1 MLEKVSSLSLNA
13 SKPKNSPAF
22 KSNQTV
28 SYPQVD
34 ALPSVTAQYGV
45 KVPMSYSKVAELEL
59 PFNLKAHC
67 YRLANG
73 QRVVIVPKEGETVL
87 KTYVGT
93 GSMNE
98 PDRVRGISH
107 YIEHNLFNGS
117 EGLGPN
123 EFFKTASQMGA
134 YTNASTSF
142 ATTDY
147 VISSN
152 LLNPEDLE
160 KEIKIHSS
168 MLETPKFAID
178 MLEKEKGIVNSE
190 ISMYEGSPQMSSTST
205 TIKNLYG
212 IKSTSKELIAG
223 STDNITRLTREDVV
237 DYYNNNYYPANMVTV
252 ITGDV
257 NPDNTMTL
265 ISKYFSG
272 TNKNTHPRKFQE
284 FKPIDKTVRQ
294 DLYSDKTKSTYIEI
308 GFNGPRNDDIR
319 SKICYELVSLILDK
333 QNNGKT
339 ENGLKQYNAS
349 AGMLH
354 EKIGSRPQDPELL
367 LCVADTN
374 EENCDKVLQ
383 QLYNN
388 IHALKNG
395 ADYDL
400 DSYKKVLLNDYSKA
414 FEKSGTINFII
425 GDGMLNGNL
434 DSATN
439 YERIL
444 KSITKEDIANFARQ
458 YLDLNKVAITVTHPE
473 KESKQVTFTGAKNAI
488 NPDNVSRYR
497 AANNFEI
504 LTNESATNMSSI
516 SFTIATQDLKTEH
529 PSAGNVLSVMLGEGS
544 KLRPGHK
551 FDDDM
556 TKKGIDLDFASS
568 YNSLSAYSSCASE
581 DMKESFDSMLEVLYN
596 PNLTQENFEYAK
608 KKVTENL
615 SKARKTPLMKL
626 DKELFEGYQR
636 GITVDE
642 MLADLEKLTLDDV
655 KALYSHILAKGEG
668 QIVSSAPFRSH
679 PELKSDLLNNIAKL
693 SDVQPVVQ
701 RLRDTYKPVDQSKV
715 LTDVDTKEQAE
726 IIEAFK
732 FKTNRNI
739 KDDVAV
745 TLLEQILGGS
755 ANSRLFNDLREKQQ
769 LCYKVN
775 AKVKYFGNTGVFS
788 MNIGTTTDNAS
799 MGDMKNLQK
808 SIDGFN
814 KHVRKLKSEYVTPE
828 ELATAKLELKN
839 EIYSNNETTFGKTD
853 SLEMGLSSMYG
864 PLTENEVLKV
874 IDTITAEDIYNA
886 ANYIFGEKPTYSIVA
901 TEKTIKAN
909 EEYLKGLER

>member
-22 KSNQTV
+22 KSKQTV

-34 ALPSVTAQYGV
+34 ALPFVTAQYGV
-45 KVPMSYSKVAELEL
+45 KVPMPYSKVAELDL

-67 YRLANG
+67 YKLANG
-73 QRVVIVPKEGETVL
+73 QRVVVVPKEGETVL

-93 GSMNE
+93 GAMNE
-98 PDRVRGISH
+98 PDNVRGISH

-123 EFFKTASQMGA
+123 EFFKTASKMGA

-152 LLNPEDLE
+152 LLNQGDLE
-160 KEIKIHSS
+160 NEIKIHAS
-168 MLETPKFAID
+168 MLETPKFAVD

-257 NPDNTMTL
+257 NPDNAMAL
-265 ISKYFSG
+265 VSKYFSG
-272 TNKNTHPRKFQE
+272 TNKNTHQRKFQE

-308 GFNGPRNDDIR
+308 GFNGPRNDDVR
-319 SKICYELVSLILDK
+319 NKVCYELVSEILYK
-333 QNNGKT
+333 LNNGKT
-339 ENGLKQYNAS
+339 ENGIKQYNAS
-349 AGMLH
+349 AVSLS
-354 EKIGSRPQDPELL
+354 EKIGSRPQDPVLL
-367 LCVADTN
+367 LCEADTN
-374 EENCDKVLQ
+374 EENCEKVLQ

-388 IHALKNG
+388 IHSLKTG
-395 ADYDL
+395 TDYDL
-400 DSYKKVLLNDYSKA
+400 EAFKKVLLNDHSKA
-414 FEKSGTINFII
+414 FEKSDRINSII

-434 DSATN
+434 DGATN

-444 KSITKEDIANFARQ
+444 KSITKEDIANFANQ
-458 YLDLNKVAITVTHPE
+458 YLDLNKVAITITHPE
-473 KESKQVTFTGAKNAI
+473 KKSKQVSFTGAKNAI
-488 NPDNVSRYR
+488 NPDNVARYR

-504 LTNESATNMSSI
+504 LTNESATNISTI
-516 SFTIATQDLKTEH
+516 SFTIATEDLKSEH
-529 PSAGNVLSVMLGEGS
+529 PSAGSVLSVMMREGS
-544 KLRPGHK
+544 KLRPGNK

-556 TKKGIDLDFASS
+556 TKKGIDLNFASS
-568 YNSLSAYSSCASE
+568 YNSISAFSSCASE

-596 PNLTQENFEYAK
+596 PNITPENFEYAK
-608 KKVTENL
+608 KKVMENL
-615 SKARKTPLMKL
+615 SMASKTPQMKL
-626 DKELFEGYQR
+626 DKELFGDYQR
-636 GITVDE
+636 GVTIDE
-642 MLADLEKLTLDDV
+642 LLADLEKLTIDDV
-655 KALYSHILAKGEG
+655 KSLYNHILTNGEG
-668 QIVSSAPFRSH
+668 QIVSSAPFKSH
-679 PELKSDLLNNIAKL
+679 TELKSELLNKL
-693 SDVQPVVQ
+693 VTLPKVQPVTQ
-701 RLRDTYKPVDQSKV
+701 SLKDTFKPVESVKV
-715 LTDVDTKEQAE
+715 LTDIDTKEQAE
-726 IIEAFK
+726 IVEAFK
-732 FKTNRNI
+732 FRTNRNI
-739 KDDVAV
+739 KDDIAIA
-745 TLLEQILGGS
+745 LLEQILGGS

-769 LCYKVN
+769 LGYKVN
-775 AKVKYFGNTGVFS
+775 SKVRYFGNTGVLT
-788 MNIGTTTDNAS
+788 MYIGTTTDNAS
-799 MGDMKNLQK
+799 MGDMENLQK
-808 SIDGFN
+808 SIDSFN
-814 KHVRKLKSEYVTPE
+814 NHVQKIKSEYVTPE
-828 ELATAKLELKN
+828 ELATAKLEIKN
-839 EIYSNNETTFGKTD
+839 VIYSNNETTFGKTD

-886 ANYIFGEKPTYSIVA
+886 ANYIFSGKPTYSIVA
-901 TEKTIKAN
+901 TEKTLNAN
-909 EEYLKGLER
+909 ADYLKSLEG